1 VSILFLDLTG
11 LLNPKNSFPRR
22 EEVDRS
28 NTTRMSSL
36 QTEHHTYQSTDGGS
50 LEDPNQRE
58 KMLANFMA
66 AKSLQLRVG
75 AQVMLIK
82 NVDEHLVNG
91 SMGAIKRFVDPNVY
105 QTEKDGDFTVNK
117 DEAGGAAAVKK
128 KAPVPGVVWPL
139 VQFSTPKGV
148 IELMVEPAT
157 WKVELPNGEV
167 QVSRT
172 QLPLILS
179 WAMSIHKSQGQTIQR
194 VKVDLG
200 KIFEKGEYLS

>member
-148 IELMVEPAT
+148 IELLESRAAKRRSPSQPDAAPAHPLVGHEHTQEPRPDDSARQGRS
-157 WKVELPNGEV
+157 GE
-167 QVSRT
+167 
-172 QLPLILS
+172 
-179 WAMSIHKSQGQTIQR
+179 
-194 VKVDLG
+194 DLREG
-200 KIFEKGEYLS
+200 